1 MPHPSTTPKAVE
13 MRAYRRNLAA
23 AGQRQLLVAL
33 PRETVAYLD
42 EIKKRQG
49 LSNRNQVLLQLIEQR
64 RAAAQ

>member
-1 MPHPSTTPKAVE
+1 
-13 MRAYRRNLAA
+13 MRAYRRSLAA